1 MTTKLLISALLAAG
15 LIAMPAMAQDKAK
28 PAAMD
33 KPKAAAEK
41 KAAEGTTKVVV
52 ENDKVRVT
60 EVHFKPGQG
69 SPMGERGNRVVRAL
83 TAGTMERTYPD
94 GKKEKVQWKVGEVKY
109 SPKETFSNVN
119 VGKTEVVFFITTLK

>member
-33 KPKAAAEK
+33 KPKATAEK
-41 KAAEGTTKVVV
+41 KVPEGTSKVLVDN
-52 ENDKVRVT
+52 EKVRVT
-60 EVHFKPGQG
+60 ENHLKPGEG
-69 SPMGERGNRVVRAL
+69 SAMGERGIRVVRAL

-94 GKKEKVQWKVGEVKY
+94 GKKETIHWKAGEVKY
-109 SPKETFSNVN
+109 LPKETFSNKN
-119 VGKTEVVFFITTLK
+119 VGKAEMVFFITGLK